1 MEVIN
6 FSRANCK
13 NCYKCIRTC
22 PVKAIRMK
30 NNQAE
35 IVEQRCI
42 TCGTCLTV
50 CPQNAKT
57 VKSDV
62 EKVKKLLSE
71 NKDVAASIAPSF
83 AGAFYFQHYGQVV
96 SALKKLGFA
105 AVYQTSMGARL
116 IARDY
121 AGHYNDKGKSNI
133 ITTACPAI
141 NYLIQKYYPELINC
155 MIPVVSPMVAHGRYL
170 KKMKGHSKVVFI
182 GPCLAKKSEIHDDNR
197 HDVDAVLTFEEV
209 KAWCSEQGINPALED
224 CVEESGFSDDANFY
238 PVPGGTFK
246 TIKPLL
252 KEQWRRYISVDG
264 LESCMEFLEELKKGR
279 LKNTWIEMNACH
291 GSCSNGPAVGS
302 TGRGVFERLECIKD
316 FALSMGSESMDDS
329 GLLPEGYHDLDFS
342 RHFSAMKVEIKYP
355 SEYEIKD
362 ILAKIGKYA
371 PEHELNCGA
380 CGYNSCREKAIAVY
394 NGMAEI
400 HMCMPYMRS
409 RAESLSNLIIESTPN
424 AIIAV
429 DEDMKIQE
437 MNPAAE
443 YMFQIPKGSF
453 NHKPLNCL
461 FNDDDFRL
469 VGQTRKNIINKKVII
484 KNYGLITLQNIY
496 YLKGHNLII
505 GIISDITAREKAR
518 QKNMEVRQKTLET
531 TQQVIENQ
539 MRVAQEI
546 ASLLGETTAE
556 TKVMLNKVK
565 QLLIDEMPGEK
576 DEHED

>member
-6 FSRANCK
+6 FARANCK
-13 NCYKCIRTC
+13 NCYKCIRAC

-62 EKVKKLLSE
+62 EKVKTLLSE
-71 NKDVAASIAPSF
+71 DKDVAVSLAPSF
-83 AGAFYFQHYGQVV
+83 AGAFYFKNYGQVV
-96 SALKKLGFA
+96 SALKKLGFS
-105 AVYQTSMGARL
+105 AVYQTAVGARL

-121 AGHYNDKGKSNI
+121 ARCYNDKEKSNI
-133 ITTACPAI
+133 IPTACPAI
-141 NYLIQKYYPELINC
+141 NYLIQKYYPELISS
-155 MIPVVSPMVAHGRYL
+155 MLQVVSPMLAHGRYL
-170 KKMKGHSKVVFI
+170 KKIKGHSKVVFI
-182 GPCLAKKSEIHDDNR
+182 GPCLAKKLEIHDDGR
-197 HDVDAVLTFEEV
+197 HDVDAVLTFEEI
-209 KAWCSEQGINPALED
+209 KAWCSEQGIDPLMED
-224 CVEESGFSDDANFY
+224 CIEESVFSDDANFY

-246 TIKPLL
+246 TIEPLL
-252 KEQWRRYISVDG
+252 KDQWRRFISIDG

-279 LKNTWIEMNACH
+279 LKNTWVEMNACR

-302 TGRGVFERLECIKD
+302 TERGVFERLECIKD
-316 FALSMGSESMDDS
+316 FARSRVVKSMGDDD
-329 GLLPEGYHDLDFS
+329 LIPEGCLDLDLS
-342 RHFSAMKVEIKYP
+342 KHFSDMKVKIEYP
-355 SEYEIKD
+355 SEDEIKD
-362 ILAKIGKYA
+362 ILAKIGKYS

-380 CGYNSCREKAIAVY
+380 CGYNSCREKAAAVY

-400 HMCMPYMRS
+400 HMCIPYMRS

-429 DEDMKIQE
+429 DEAMKIQE

-443 YMFQIPKGSF
+443 YMFQVPKGSF
-453 NHKPLNCL
+453 THKPLSCL

-469 VGQTRKNIINKKVII
+469 VSQTRKNVINKKVIL

-496 YLKGHNLII
+496 YLKDHNLII
-505 GIISDITAREKAR
+505 GIISDITAQEKAQ

-565 QLLIDEMPGEK
+565 QLLIDEIPGES
-576 DEHED
+576 DEHEV